1 MGLFSFN
8 LAFRRPAN
16 QIWEASKSDIHTMF
30 SGVDGSFTDLTIERA
45 GYGLMSFDP
54 ETGMKLPDMALLI
67 SKMLHTYALTA
78 QVVDSDFSVM
88 QLYCDGNML
97 EESYIGTMY
106 DEFADACPLDIPN
119 LELWKQLLLDEGKTD
134 LLAEALHEE
143 SVFVE
148 DQLRKIS
155 ELTGIPIMEN
165 GLMEAL
171 A

>member
-8 LAFRRPAN
+8 LAFQRPAD
-16 QIWEASKSDIHTMF
+16 QIWEASKSDIYNMF
-30 SGVDGSFTDLTIERA
+30 SGVDGSFTDLKLERA

-54 ETGMKLPDMALLI
+54 ETGMKLPDMAQLI

-88 QLYCDGNML
+88 QLYYDGNML
-97 EESYIGTMY
+97 EESYIGVIY
-106 DEFADACPLDIPN
+106 DEFADACPLGIPN

-143 SVFVE
+143 AVFVE

-171 A
+171 V